1 MRYTH
6 LIRYLNPMAILAFFQ
21 KIFSIVF
28 SAVIGFL
35 TWFIRLIT
43 FVGDVSIWMIKA
55 VFLAI
60 ARILR
65 KLNIDVRKKVP
76 IRIRRLAKVSSHP
89 LVREELSFKVGLLT
103 IVLAILAVWYFTR
116 DLPNP
121 RLLET
126 REIPQTTKIYD
137 RGGKLLY
144 KIFADENRTIVPLSE
159 IPDSLKKA
167 TIAIEDK
174 DFYKHRGFD
183 ILGIIRAFR
192 KTVFEGSLQGGS
204 TITQQL
210 VKSAFL
216 SPERTITRK
225 IKELYLAFRVE
236 MAFSKDRILEIY
248 LNQVPYGGT
257 SWGVAAAA
265 EQYFG
270 KKVHDLTLAES
281 AFLAGLPV
289 APSYFSPY
297 GQNPQRA
304 KDRQKLVL
312 SRMVEEYYVTGEE
325 ADRAANEDLNIR
337 PAASDIKA
345 PHFVMYVREYLSQRY
360 GEAVVSQG
368 GLKVT
373 TTLDLDIQEMAQK
386 QVFDNVEK
394 IKNLRVKNGAVLVT
408 QPSTGE
414 VLAMVGSK
422 DFFDQTIDGNVNVTT
437 ALRQPGSSIK
447 PINYA
452 TALYRRL
459 ITAATVLMDVPTTF
473 SGGPK
478 PYKPVNYDGK
488 FHGPVQVRFAL
499 ANSYNIPAVK
509 VLALN
514 GVVEMIKMSREMGIT
529 SFEDESRYGFS
540 LTLGGG
546 EVRMTE
552 MAGAFGIFANEGERV
567 DLTSILK
574 VEDAGGKVLE
584 EFRQKS
590 GKRVLPAEVA
600 FLISSILSDNGAR
613 SAAFGPSSFLNI
625 AGKTVA
631 VKTGTTDDKRDNWT
645 IGYTPSYL
653 VAAWVGNN
661 DNTPMHPYLSSGI
674 TGAAPIWNGIMK
686 ALLKD
691 KVDEKFKIPSGV
703 IGTEICSL
711 TGGKKVDG
719 CPGRF
724 EYFIAGTEP
733 KEDTFK
739 KAKVWVDVTTG
750 KVVEPGAPNA
760 VEKEEIIISDP
771 YEKREFCA
779 TCPYSEPSPSPSP
792 TALNTTPIINDDNNN
807 NLFALLKKN
816 FERGNGKRKRD

>member
-1 MRYTH
+1 MT
-6 LIRYLNPMAILAFFQ
+6 ILAFFQ
-21 KIFSIVF
+21 KILSIAF

-43 FVGDVSIWMIKA
+43 FIGDVSIWIIKT
-55 VFLAI
+55 VFLTTFG
-60 ARILR
+60 ILS
-65 KLNIDVRKKVP
+65 KLNIDVRKKAP
-76 IRIRRLAKVSSHP
+76 IRIRRLAKIFLHP
-89 LVREELSFKVGLLT
+89 LIREELSFKVGLLT
-103 IVLAILAVWYFTR
+103 VGLAILSVWYFTR

-121 RLLET
+121 KLLET
-126 REIPQTTKIYD
+126 RQVPQTTKIFD
-137 RGGKLLY
+137 RNGKLLFNIY
-144 KIFADENRTIVPLSE
+144 TDQNRTVVPLGE
-159 IPDSLKKA
+159 IPDSLKRA

-183 ILGIIRAFR
+183 IFGIIRAAR
-192 KTVFEGSLQGGS
+192 KTVFERTLQGGS

-210 VKSAFL
+210 VKSVFL
-216 SPERTITRK
+216 SPERTISRK

-257 SWGVAAAA
+257 AWGVAATA

-270 KKVHDLTLAES
+270 KNVRDLTLAES
-281 AFLAGLPV
+281 AFLAGLPA
-289 APSYFSPY
+289 APSYYSPY

-312 SRMVEEYYVTGEE
+312 SRMVEEHYISNDE
-325 ADRAANEDLNIR
+325 ADRAFFEDLKIR
-337 PAASDIKA
+337 PAATDIKA
-345 PHFVMYVREYLSQRY
+345 PHFVMYIREYLAQKY

-373 TTLDLDIQEMAQK
+373 TSVDLDIQEMTQK
-386 QVFDNVEK
+386 QVADNIEK
-394 IKNLRVKNGAVLVT
+394 IKNLRVSNGAALVT
-408 QPSTGE
+408 KPETGE
-414 VLAMVGSK
+414 ILAMVGSK
-422 DFFDQTIDGNVNVTT
+422 NFFDQSIDGNVNVTV

-452 TALYRRL
+452 TALYKRL
-459 ITAATVLMDVPTTF
+459 ITPATVLMDVPTTF
-473 SGGPK
+473 SGSPK

-488 FHGPVQVRFAL
+488 YHGPVQVRYAL

-514 GVVEMIKMSREMGIT
+514 GVGEMIKMAREMGIT
-529 SFEDESRYGFS
+529 SFEDESRYGLS

-552 MAGAFGIFANEGERV
+552 MAGAFGVFANGGERV

-574 VEDAGGKVLE
+574 VETAGGRILE
-584 EFRQKS
+584 EFRQKA
-590 GKRVLPAEVA
+590 GKRVLPAEVT
-600 FLISSILSDNGAR
+600 FLISTILSDNGSR

-686 ALLKD
+686 ELLRD

-703 IGTEICSL
+703 NGIEICAV

-750 KVVEPGAPNA
+750 KVVEPGSPNA
-760 VEKEEIIISDP
+760 VEKEEIIVSDP

-779 TCPYSEPSPSPSP
+779 SCPYSEPSPSPSP
-792 TALNTTPIINDDNNN
+792 AP
-807 NLFALLKKN
+807 
-816 FERGNGKRKRD
+816 